1 MDGYQGEIMD
11 FIEDIKVRAKEMHG
25 HIMSYLEEG
34 DPENLV
40 KAVRH
45 YPEAGGKR
53 MRPIL
58 AQVVAEAVGGK
69 GKEAIPF
76 GVCLEIIHNF
86 TLVHDDVMDEDEV
99 RRGRPAVHVL
109 FDVPTAIIAGDAL
122 FARAFEI
129 LSEVEVDD
137 ASIRRLLKLTSRG
150 VWLIAEGQQMDI
162 NNENNPAV
170 TIDEYLE
177 TVERKT
183 AVLFACASE
192 GGAIIGGGTEDQI
205 QAMHDYAISMGI
217 GFQIW
222 DDVLGITADES
233 KLGKPVGSDIRN
245 GKRTLIV
252 LHAIQKLTETDPEA
266 REGLLKILGD
276 QDAGDAEVNEAIAL
290 LERTG
295 SIEHARQEALG
306 YAADAKDKLKCIKDC
321 PEKEFLTALVD
332 YAVGREL

>member
-1 MDGYQGEIMD
+1 MD
-11 FIEDIKVRAKEMHG
+11 FMKEIGARAKEMHG

-34 DPENLV
+34 EPENLV
-40 KAVRH
+40 RAARH

-69 GKEAIPF
+69 GREAIPF
-76 GVCLEIIHNF
+76 GVALEIIHNF
-86 TLVHDDVMDEDEV
+86 TLVHDDVMDQDDV

-129 LSEVEVDD
+129 ISELEVED
-137 ASIRRLLKLTSRG
+137 ASVRKLLKLTARG

-162 NNENNPAV
+162 NNENNPDV
-170 TIDEYLE
+170 TVEEYLK
-177 TVERKT
+177 TVENKT

-192 GGAIIGGGTEDQI
+192 GGAIIGGGTDEQVR
-205 QAMHDYAISMGI
+205 AMRDYAMNMGI

-222 DDVLGITADES
+222 DDVLGIVADEG

-252 LHAIQKLTETDPEA
+252 LHALKGLKATDPGKRVRLLEVLGNEEA
-266 REGLLKILGD
+266 S
-276 QDAGDAEVNEAIAL
+276 DAEVVEAISIL
-290 LERTG
+290 DEVG
-295 SIEHARQEALG
+295 SIEYARQEALR
-306 YAADAKDKLKCIKDC
+306 YAAEAKRRLDCIPDGE
-321 PEKEFLTALVD
+321 EKEFLLALVD